1 MNKFVEIFFRYL
13 LLLIIGLNLNLF
25 FYFLIPLT
33 IKISFFILNL
43 YYDATISNNLITL
56 NSITISIIPACVGI
70 SAYYL
75 LLILNL
81 STPLRISTRIK
92 NLLFLWI
99 SFFVLNIL
107 RIVLF
112 SILALKNN
120 YYFELIHFSSWYF
133 LSTILVILLWFSSV
147 RIFKIKTIPIYSDF
161 KTIKSKKW
169 FQN

>member
-161 KTIKSKKW
+161 KTIKSKK
-169 FQN
+169 